1 MTYIYARN
9 NKLNIAFHIAK
20 RIASGRKKNFSSF
33 IMRISIAATTISVAT
48 MIVAL
53 SFINGFQKVVAEKV
67 FGFWGHMRIQHFEP
81 IKSIM
86 AEESPIRE
94 DSVSLDRIKANNN
107 VLVVSPFATRSAIL
121 NANGTLEGIVLK
133 GITSDYPFSKLHRFL
148 LRGSWPNMSDSNS
161 SNEIVLSAYTANQ
174 MGTDIGKKILI
185 YFIQNDN
192 ALPKTRKV
200 KVIGIYSTGIDVY
213 DKVYALGDLRL
224 IQQLNKWDKE
234 QIGGY
239 EIDVRDPA
247 IMDQTAETLFSALPT
262 GWNAFTLK
270 ELSPEIFDW
279 LQLQNTN
286 KIILIAVMTVV
297 AVINLITCLL
307 ILLLEKTTMVAL
319 LMALG
324 AENSLIQRTFIYY
337 GTWIAGWGILLGT
350 VLGLGLCYLQQFGEI
365 IQLNEQAYYVKTAPV
380 DINYWQVI
388 TIGLGTLAISMVMLT
403 IPSII
408 SRRINPSTA
417 IRFK

>member
-174 MGTDIGKKILI
+174 MGTDVGKKILI

-286 KIILIAVMTVV
+286 KIILIAIMTVV

-319 LMALG
+319 LKALG

-337 GTWIAGWGILLGT
+337 GAWIAGWGILLGT